1 MAEISITSMK
11 FSKFQNSCVHVTFFA
26 FILLCIAADYQ
37 VQCNWPSRGNN
48 NGHQPRGHTN
58 NDYYSGP
65 RTRSQTKAAEHLR
78 EEQQLEK
85 EQQEPEIIDKRPP
98 TRKNGK
104 KGWKKL
110 QLDESESVDQ
120 IIRGVGDLSFSDVAT
135 GKKSKRA
142 VRRNAGPKHGK
153 GDKDDYVPEHEPE
166 NEEHDGE
173 FPSLAASSAKL
184 TKRERQKAASS
195 SKPTPPVKQPDID
208 RFTARVPYSIDKIQS
223 QRRNENQK
231 YSKITSFPLQPTIK
245 TIGPTEI
252 PDSKG
257 K

>member
-11 FSKFQNSCVHVTFFA
+11 FRKFPNCCVHVTFFA
-26 FILLCIAADYQ
+26 FILLCIVADYQ
-37 VQCNWPSRGNN
+37 VQCNWPSGGNN

-58 NDYYSGP
+58 NDYYSDP
-65 RTRSQTKAAEHLR
+65 RTRGQTKAAKHPGG
-78 EEQQLEK
+78 EQQLEQ
-85 EQQEPEIIDKRPP
+85 EQQELEIIDKRLS

-104 KGWKKL
+104 KGKKGSQKL
-110 QLDESESVDQ
+110 QLHESESVDQ
-120 IIRGVGDLSFSDVAT
+120 IIQGVGDLSFSDVTT
-135 GKKSKRA
+135 GQKGKRK
-142 VRRNAGPKHGK
+142 VRRGK
-153 GDKDDYVPEHEPE
+153 GDNDDYVPEHEPE

-173 FPSLAASSAKL
+173 LPSLAASSAKT

-208 RFTARVPYSIDKIQS
+208 RFPDGVPYSINKIQS
-223 QRRNENQK
+223 QRPNGNQE
-231 YSKITSFPLQPTIK
+231 YSQISFPLQPTTP
-245 TIGPTEI
+245 TIHPTEI